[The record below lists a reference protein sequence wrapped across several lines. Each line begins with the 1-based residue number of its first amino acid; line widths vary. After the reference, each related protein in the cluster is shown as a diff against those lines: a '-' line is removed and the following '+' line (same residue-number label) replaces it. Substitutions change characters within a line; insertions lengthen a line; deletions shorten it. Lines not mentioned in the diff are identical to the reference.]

1 MNYEEFRREILGL
14 NKSRNHKV
22 KNSYG
27 VYDAFRY
34 YRKNRPKEKK
44 YVLTSSQYY
53 NIIRQ
58 VNKAM
63 VEELLRGG
71 DVIFPFNMGRLEL
84 RKKPTTLKIVNG
96 KLVNSMPIDWDK
108 TLRLWAEDEHSYHNR
123 TLIKIEEKEV
133 FMILYNKRDC
143 NYNNRIFYQFDVNR
157 QLKQRLKEL
166 IKQKEID
173 AFELWRNNN
182 RT

>member
-71 DVIFPFNMGRLEL
+71 DVIFPFNMGKIRTKKETDNFKNCKWQISKFNANRL
-84 RKKPTTLKIVNG
+84 G
-96 KLVNSMPIDWDK
+96 
-108 TLRLWAEDEHSYHNR
+108 
-123 TLIKIEEKEV
+123 
-133 FMILYNKRDC
+133 
-143 NYNNRIFYQFDVNR
+143 
-157 QLKQRLKEL
+157 
-166 IKQKEID
+166 
-173 AFELWRNNN
+173 
-182 RT
+182 